1 MRKLKVAVLGATGLV
16 GQRFVQLLADHPYFK
31 LAELTASE
39 RSAGKP
45 YAEVGKWYLN
55 EPMPDSIKGMK
66 VKETD
71 VRSVDADIV
80 FSALPADIAKE
91 AEVGFAK
98 AGFVVASNA
107 SSHRMEED
115 VPLLVPEINPD
126 HLDLIDV
133 QRKRRGW
140 DGCIIT
146 NPNCTTIIA
155 VLPLKPI
162 LDEFGIR
169 ECVIVSMQGVSGA
182 GYDGVPSMAIVDNVI
197 PYIKNEEEKVQK
209 EGLKI
214 LGKFEGKGVR
224 PADFKVSAS
233 CNRVGVI
240 EGHTE
245 SIFLKTAR
253 KCDIDDVKE
262 ALRKFKGLPQKLK
275 LPTAPENPVIVMEQE
290 DRPQPRF
297 DRMRQGGMA
306 VCVGRIRKDPV
317 YDVKCTV
324 LGHNTIRGAAGASVL
339 NAELLLKTRGI

>member
-1 MRKLKVAVLGATGLV
+1 MRKLNVAVLGATGLV
-16 GQRFVQLLADHPYFK
+16 GQRFIQLLADHPYFK

-39 RSAGKP
+39 KSAGKT
-45 YAEVGKWYLN
+45 YAEAGKWYLH
-55 EPMPDSIKGMK
+55 EPMPEQVKGMVVEK
-66 VKETD
+66 TD
-71 VRSVDADIV
+71 ARSVDADIV
-80 FSALPADIAKE
+80 FSALPADIAKD
-91 AEVGFAK
+91 AEVSFAK

-115 VPLLVPEINPD
+115 VPLVVPEINPD
-126 HLDLIDV
+126 HLNLIDV
-133 QRKRRGW
+133 QRKKRGW

-162 LDEFGIR
+162 YDEFGIR
-169 ECVIVSMQGVSGA
+169 ESVIVSMQGVSGA
-182 GYDGVPSMAIVDNVI
+182 GYDGVASMAIIDNVI
-197 PYIKNEEEKVQK
+197 PFIKNEEEKVQK

-214 LGKFEGKGVR
+214 LGEFDGRGVK
-224 PADFKVSAS
+224 PADFRISAS

-245 SIFLKTAR
+245 SIFVRTAK
-253 KCDIDDVKE
+253 KCDIDEVKE

-275 LPTAPENPVIVMEQE
+275 LPTAPQNPVLVMEKE

-297 DRMRQGGMA
+297 DRMQQGGMA

-317 YDVKCTV
+317 YDIKCTV